1 MERNGDGLA
10 DEKKYFEIS
19 DQAGVTVVRALTS
32 RVRTDEAN
40 ELSEHLLAAPA
51 EGETGARRV
60 CINLNGV
67 EFVDSGAL
75 AVMWRVNEN
84 TSARFCHVSD
94 MVQGTFK
101 ILGILNALQIH
112 DDEAQ
117 AMAAFADHAK

>member
-1 MERNGDGLA
+1 LA
-10 DEKKYFEIS
+10 DEKKFFEMS
-19 DQAGVTVVRALTS
+19 EQDGVTVVRALTS

-40 ELSEHLLAAPA
+40 ELSTSLLAPPA
-51 EGETGARRV
+51 EGETGPRRV
-60 CINLNGV
+60 CVNLDGV

-75 AVMWRVNEN
+75 AVLWRVNEN

-112 DDEAQ
+112 ADEAQ
-117 AMAAFADHAK
+117 ALAAFADHAT